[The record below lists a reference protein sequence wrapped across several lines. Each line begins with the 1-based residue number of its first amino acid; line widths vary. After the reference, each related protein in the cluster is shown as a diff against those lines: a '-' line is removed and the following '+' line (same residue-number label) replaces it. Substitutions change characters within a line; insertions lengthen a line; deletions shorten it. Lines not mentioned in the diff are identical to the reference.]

1 MDAAWMLIS
10 IPIGMI
16 LGLLAGTIL
25 ASVFDLNRT
34 LPITVGTIVFV
45 LVSWRITR
53 LEQLCKR

>member
-1 MDAAWMLIS
+1 MLIS